1 MTTISSSGRKKK
13 VLPSLLSSSR
23 LLTFSWCVYVEFS
36 PSVSAEAAAQTQAAI
51 LYSAASNRTH
61 LARHIQEVWR
71 FVFQNKS
78 ATPTHARKKKKKTA
92 LRIANLLTTTKLGL
106 IYISNNQT
114 KMCMA
119 HVVG

>member
-1 MTTISSSGRKKK
+1 MCDNYFLLSAKKKK

-51 LYSAASNRTH
+51 LYSAASNRTQ

-71 FVFQNKS
+71 CVFQNKS
-78 ATPTHARKKKKKTA
+78 ATPTRAQKEKKKQLYG
-92 LRIANLLTTTKLGL
+92 LRIF
-106 IYISNNQT
+106 
-114 KMCMA
+114 
-119 HVVG
+119 